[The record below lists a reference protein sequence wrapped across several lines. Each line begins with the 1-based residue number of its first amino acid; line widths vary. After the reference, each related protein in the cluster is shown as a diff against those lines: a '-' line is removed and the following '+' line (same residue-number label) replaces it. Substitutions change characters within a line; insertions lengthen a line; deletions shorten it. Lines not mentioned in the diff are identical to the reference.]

1 MKPSIPAKS
10 STYKR
15 VEGPRIGAHH
25 FAHLRAVAEGLP
37 LVESAARYLGIDHGH
52 QAVTAHRTVVEA
64 LRALSRRRG
73 DRGWRLLGLTI
84 GLPPSGTRPTLDDFI
99 AERDLDGWS
108 ESEVLEMYAQRFPA
122 DRRADR
128 RQRLRERQLSLLRA
142 LELVA
147 AEVPQSSDRIEGWF
161 DAITTE
167 RLRAGGMLLLQ
178 DLQERIARGGRWWSG
193 LPAIGA
199 TKAERISHY
208 LHALLPTPTTT
219 PKQQFALPTPHNSR
233 PEGRQAAVDA
243 SDAPESGPLRSSPPA
258 FSQGDQGGRQGE
270 AQKSPGGALS
280 ALVGDSP
287 ISPVFPI
294 TAPPHPP
301 LPSGVGAMTD
311 AGTDVDIIETWVA
324 ARAGS
329 LPTATSYRR
338 EARRLLIWLNQERGR
353 SFQQTRVED
362 CLAYMSF
369 LEHVPPSWSSQQRAH
384 VLSSGW
390 APFRGPLSLA
400 SRRQAVVVL
409 GSFFA
414 WMVDVGYLSLRN
426 PWALVNRRTGDDAQ
440 RHELDSRA
448 FTPQAW
454 QAIHAHL
461 DTLPPSPSLA
471 RFRFLLHFVE
481 ATGLRAAELL
491 SARLGGFRRHK
502 GRLVLQVQGKGS
514 RNRVIAVPG
523 QAEQALTDYLAAR
536 GLPHWDE
543 ADPQLPLL
551 ASTLDTTQA
560 IGYQALYQTMKRWMG
575 QCLRASDLPRG
586 EREDALRASPHWLR
600 HTFGTRALERQAPLE
615 VVQRQLGHA
624 DPRTTM
630 RYAKAQLERLQSEM
644 DQAFGGSVPP
654 PEAAPTA
661 A

>member
-1 MKPSIPAKS
+1 MMSTKS
-10 STYKR
+10 STY
-15 VEGPRIGAHH
+15 VHGAGPRIGPHH

-52 QAVTAHRTVVEA
+52 QAVTAHRVVVDA

-73 DRGWRLLGLTI
+73 DRGWRLLGLNI
-84 GLPPSGTRPTLDDFI
+84 GVPAAGARPSLDHFI
-99 AERDLDGWS
+99 AEQDLDGWS
-108 ESEVLEMYAQRFPA
+108 ESEVLEMYTERFPA

-128 RQRLRERQLSLLRA
+128 RQRLRERQLRLLRA
-142 LELVA
+142 LELA
-147 AEVPQSSDRIEGWF
+147 ASETPQPSDSIEGWF
-161 DAITTE
+161 DATTTD
-167 RLRAGGMLLLQ
+167 RLRAGGLLLLQ
-178 DLQERIARGGRWWSG
+178 DLLDRIATGGRWWSG

-199 TKAERISHY
+199 TKAARIQHY
-208 LHALLPTPTTT
+208 LQTLLPCAPS
-219 PKQQFALPTPHNSR
+219 PIARQFTLPSP
-233 PEGRQAAVDA
+233 
-243 SDAPESGPLRSSPPA
+243 SSPPFVDGLRA
-258 FSQGDQGGRQGE
+258 AGDLERPKTSAARTPATGFTGERQGGSEDRGGKSTGEPLSTLADDLVFSAVFQGQTPR
-270 AQKSPGGALS
+270 AGTPDA
-280 ALVGDSP
+280 
-287 ISPVFPI
+287 
-294 TAPPHPP
+294 APAS
-301 LPSGVGAMTD
+301 LTD
-311 AGTDVDIIETWVA
+311 AVTDVDIIETWVA
-324 ARAGS
+324 ARAGA

-353 SFQQTRVED
+353 GFRQTRVED

-369 LEHVPPSWSSQQRAH
+369 LEHVPPSWSSRQRAH
-384 VLSSGW
+384 VLARGW

-414 WMVDVGYLSLRN
+414 WMVDVGYLPLRN

-454 QAIHAHL
+454 QALHTHL
-461 DTLPPSPSLA
+461 DQQPPSPSLA
-471 RFRFLLHFVE
+471 RFRFLLRFVE

-502 GRLVLQVQGKGS
+502 GRLALQVQGKGS

-523 QAEQALTDYLAAR
+523 QAEQALADYLRAR
-536 GLPHWDE
+536 GLPSWDE

-551 ASTLDTTQA
+551 ASTADTTQA
-560 IGYQALYQTMKRWMG
+560 IGYQALYQTMKRWMA
-575 QCLRASDLPRG
+575 QCLRGSDLPRG

-630 RYAKAQLERLQSEM
+630 RYAKAQLERLQAEM
-644 DQAFGGSVPP
+644 DQAFGGQS
-654 PEAAPTA
+654 ADKA
-661 A
+661 